1 MAGRDM
7 RWFRRA
13 RVPSCVRD
21 GALYDPAMPAR
32 RPRDPAG
39 PARPAAKRGRLEEQL
54 DALEA
59 ACAGPD
65 AARTAALRA
74 ALDKGPSLV
83 AARAAKVVRERGLDG
98 FAADLAGAFRRFLID
113 PVKTDPGCA
122 AKLAALEA
130 LDFGGHDDGAV
141 FLEAVRHVQPE
152 PAWGKPVDTAVGVRA
167 RGVLALSRLSHP
179 DLGFVAGTL
188 RADPASPGR
197 QAAAEALASTGYAPH
212 AAALALRFAAGDEDP
227 LVALGCA
234 TGLLALVPE
243 QVLPLLRAAL
253 AGADE
258 AAREVAA
265 LALGQST
272 RQEALDLLLE
282 HVQAAPLATERA
294 VVLRALGLQR
304 NDRALAALLK
314 VVAEGSRQDAE
325 AAIGGLGARR
335 FDAGVR
341 DRAHAAAAASEHA
354 ERLEAALA
362 AAFPGD

>member
-65 AARTAALRA
+65 AARTARRA
-74 ALDKGPSLV
+74 AV
-83 AARAAKVVRERGLDG
+83 RAAKVVRERGLDG

-188 RADPASPGR
+188 LADPASPVR

-253 AGADE
+253 AGGFV
-258 AAREVAA
+258 REVAA

-282 HVQAAPLATERA
+282 HVQAAPLAT
-294 VVLRALGLQR
+294 
-304 NDRALAALLK
+304 
-314 VVAEGSRQDAE
+314 
-325 AAIGGLGARR
+325 
-335 FDAGVR
+335 
-341 DRAHAAAAASEHA
+341 
-354 ERLEAALA
+354 
-362 AAFPGD
+362 